1 MTLEKFQE
9 QAALIMANPSL
20 SDKQQEKKIIQLA
33 DITRFIEKY
42 NPDLH
47 IVDYTTPV
55 NVVQRE
61 GKRYGILFCDSKI
74 LFESQN
80 NDVFLANPYTLEMS
94 KRALA
99 IQELWLVFVEDQCHM
114 SLKPFLTF
122 LEKNTLNTLYDKIF
136 FLNYFQSVIHEL
148 K

>member
-9 QAALIMANPSL
+9 HAALIMANPNL

-33 DITRFIEKY
+33 DITRFVEKY

-55 NVVQRE
+55 NVVERE
-61 GKRYGILFCDSKI
+61 GNRYGILFCDSNI

-80 NDVFLANPYTLEMS
+80 NDVYLTNPYTLEIS
-94 KRALA
+94 KRALV
-99 IQELWLVFVEDQCHM
+99 IQELWLVFVEDQCHL

-122 LEKNTLNTLYDKIF
+122 LEKNTLNTLYNKIF

>member
-42 NPDLH
+42 NTDLH

>member
-114 SLKPFLTF
+114 SLKPFLSF